1 MCFLRN
7 WLGNNV
13 VRTGFFL
20 LSGVKRLWSSTVG
33 EDIISRSV
41 ASGVKKMQ
49 YLPTDLGP
57 VFQRCWHHDVN
68 KHRYKQDR
76 YPQGLYA
83 SQVGDAVFLVAL
95 ESFLS
100 LAQSKWAISL
110 GTEGDWVTKNCAS
123 GRVSVIANKARC
135 KEWQA
140 EACDS
145 LGLIEVITTEK
156 N

>member
-1 MCFLRN
+1 MS
-7 WLGNNV
+7 V
-13 VRTGFFL
+13 VNQYLWRSGLCQRSVELPLSIFAEMDFFSMPPHWTNRPSAIPEAWHVLCETGWGVTWFEPDSFCCQ
-20 LSGVKRLWSSTVG
+20 SVKRLWSSTVG

-57 VFQRCWHHDVN
+57 VFQRCLHHDLN
-68 KHRYKQDR
+68 KHRYKEDR

-100 LAQSKWAISL
+100 LAHSK
-110 GTEGDWVTKNCAS
+110 
-123 GRVSVIANKARC
+123 
-135 KEWQA
+135 
-140 EACDS
+140 
-145 LGLIEVITTEK
+145 
-156 N
+156 